1 MNETVIKACPRITLL
16 PLPWIETSYSY
27 LSFRRKMQREK
38 NKNWL
43 EPTGSKMVEDLTSTW
58 ASLYAHCNKLA
69 CYDTPTSTMLINSC
83 HDNNWKSPYKDWKGE
98 LHQFRVQTTPLFLDN
113 SWIVLPQTLSF
124 YFDPPTY
131 LMSPSELGWEVDL
144 WTQFPL
150 LHLFGHWIKL
160 VLFQPQHLFCYWL
173 LESDWKK
180 SLPLWPG

>member
-83 HDNNWKSPYKDWKGE
+83 HDNNWKSPYKDWTGV
-98 LHQFRVQTTPLFLDN
+98 LHQFQIQTIALCLDYLWIFVPHFPIPSLSLRPSYIHGFSVYTTLRRWFVSQVPPSSFFDHWMKLMLFY
-113 SWIVLPQTLSF
+113 SQH
-124 YFDPPTY
+124 
-131 LMSPSELGWEVDL
+131 
-144 WTQFPL
+144 QFPY
-150 LHLFGHWIKL
+150 W
-160 VLFQPQHLFCYWL
+160 QHR
-173 LESDWKK
+173 SKK
-180 SLPLWPG
+180 KKDLPG